1 MGEMFIHWPVCV
13 LMSSLT
19 IHLFDLFLNLNLDC
33 GQEAQTQVK
42 TNVIHIRDSTGAHWL
57 VILVPCVRV
66 SGPFCMV
73 FMWCLM
79 FSHFLWAFVFTHD
92 HKKHSRLFMA
102 PETFANEI
110 LNMKSF
116 ISWLNEHY
124 TKIPWGGVPILGFL
138 IQICKKI
145 TFNRERLIKTKLRKS
160 NRQWQYSGKYEQHIK
175 EDAKLLPNWTI
186 MQTWL
191 ESQHLL
197 YTLKTWKA
205 STDNVSLHVWCVKWS
220 SPSPCTLVASL
231 LCSFLLKARQ
241 GGLVP
246 CFNPITQFSS
256 SILSRRTEYKSAQNV
271 STQIKTASRAKPY

>member
-1 MGEMFIHWPVCV
+1 MNI
-13 LMSSLT
+13 
-19 IHLFDLFLNLNLDC
+19 
-33 GQEAQTQVK
+33 TQK
-42 TNVIHIRDSTGAHWL
+42 Y
-57 VILVPCVRV
+57 P
-66 SGPFCMV
+66 
-73 FMWCLM
+73 
-79 FSHFLWAFVFTHD
+79 
-92 HKKHSRLFMA
+92 
-102 PETFANEI
+102 
-110 LNMKSF
+110 
-116 ISWLNEHY
+116 
-124 TKIPWGGVPILGFL
+124 GGVPILGFL

-160 NRQWQYSGKYEQHIK
+160 NRRWQYSGKYEQHIK

-256 SILSRRTEYKSAQNV
+256 SILGRRTEYKSAQNV